1 MTRRLTEKETER
13 RARNRANAV
22 ASTGPRTAADEARS
36 SRNAITHGLAAPG
49 PVDGAEVADRDRRT
63 AALALEI
70 APDGAVERALM
81 DRLAAAFQRLE
92 KADHL
97 EAQLFDGAFRLG
109 DVPPG
114 MRLYR
119 RTDRRRTLAVPGRY
133 RATAAGAMIRTLRTR
148 EGRRGAR
155 RRAEE
160 ARLGKRSQRAGFAS
174 GDNDLRGSFAAVPP
188 APAPAAGPPRRPE
201 PSAERSC
208 RRGASA
214 RSGVTPLSGG
224 GSASTPSSLRPRAG
238 WRLGERGAGRRAA
251 GLVAGAVE
259 AALTRTPSRSARP

>member
-1 MTRRLTEKETER
+1 MARRLTAKEKER
-13 RARNRANAV
+13 RARNPADAE
-22 ASTGPRTAADEARS
+22 ASTGPRTAAGKARA
-36 SRNAITHGLAAPG
+36 SRNAITHGLGAGAGGRGRGRGPG
-49 PVDGAEVADRDRRT
+49 PARRGARFGDRAR
-63 AALALEI
+63 
-70 APDGAVERALM
+70 GAVEAALVE
-81 DRLAAAFQRLE
+81 RLAAAFQRLE

-97 EAQLFDGAFRLG
+97 EAQLFDGASRLG

-133 RATAAGAMIRTLRTR
+133 RATAAGGTIRTLRTR

-174 GDNDLRGSFAAVPP
+174 GDNDLRGSFAPLPP
-188 APAPAAGPPRRPE
+188 APAEAAGPPRRPE

-238 WRLGERGAGRRAA
+238 WSLGERGAGRRAA
-251 GLVAGAVE
+251 GLVAGAEE
-259 AALTRTPSRSARP
+259 AAVTRTPSRSARP